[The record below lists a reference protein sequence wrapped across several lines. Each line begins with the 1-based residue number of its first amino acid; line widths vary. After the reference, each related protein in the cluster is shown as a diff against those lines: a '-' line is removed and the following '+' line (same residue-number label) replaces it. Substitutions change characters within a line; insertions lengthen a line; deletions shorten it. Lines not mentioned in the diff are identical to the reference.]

1 MDVGLSNASS
11 NEDDIASQAGGNHG
25 TKLDKQRTQVEF
37 VLWERS
43 PDRSQAAYSGSLGL
57 VIGSWRDDYSSGRKG
72 IHMHPLVFGTLRN
85 LINRS
90 ALGHRV
96 IVIGLTMG
104 AAILWTQVAFATP
117 LSVDLGSTGV
127 VHGSRT
133 VDLPAPSVQFQGQ
146 NITID
151 FSFQNSQF
159 IRLFTA
165 TESSFQMDA
174 FFRINNA
181 PLSDL
186 NFSGSGHL
194 VGQGGA
200 LGPTISLQA
209 FPVTDLLHQVGVDF
223 LLRPLTSNAVPDDI
237 CGIHLDL
244 TLPDSPEFGF
254 GGGQKVGGV
263 TFTGNVFGIGPGVP
277 RDVIP
282 DTGSTGFFL
291 AITLGVIFSVRRAHV
306 RSDRL
311 IGFAKSEPS

>member
-1 MDVGLSNASS
+1 
-11 NEDDIASQAGGNHG
+11 
-25 TKLDKQRTQVEF
+25 
-37 VLWERS
+37 
-43 PDRSQAAYSGSLGL
+43 
-57 VIGSWRDDYSSGRKG
+57 
-72 IHMHPLVFGTLRN
+72 MHPLVFGTLRN

-133 VDLPAPSVQFQGQ
+133 VDLPAPSLQFQGQ

-181 PLSDL
+181 PLPDL

-254 GGGQKVGGV
+254 GGGPVGGV
-263 TFTGNVFGIGPGVP
+263 TFAGNVFGIGPGVP

-291 AITLGVIFSVRRAHV
+291 AIALAVIFSVRRAHV